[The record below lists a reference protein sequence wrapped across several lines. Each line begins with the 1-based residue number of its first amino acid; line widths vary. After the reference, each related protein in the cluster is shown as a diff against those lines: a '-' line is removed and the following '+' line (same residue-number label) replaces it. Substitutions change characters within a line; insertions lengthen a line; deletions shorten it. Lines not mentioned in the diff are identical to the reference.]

1 MSSKNIREKLD
12 ELSQIVAAFDR
23 DDLSVE
29 DALAQFEKGS
39 KLAEDVEDQL
49 KELKTKITVLKERF
63 DKECPCCC
71 GLSG

>member
-39 KLAEDVEDQL
+39 KLAQDVEDQL

-63 DKECPCCC
+63 DKE
-71 GLSG
+71 

>member
-29 DALAQFEKGS
+29 DALTQFEKGS

-63 DKECPCCC
+63 DKE
-71 GLSG
+71 